1 MPEYLKKQMINC
13 KKIYLLE
20 IDSWKISGALGGTIA
35 NPNLSSIKESDLLN
49 FTTPYY
55 HYS

>member
-20 IDSWKISGALGGTIA
+20 IDSWKISGAFGGTIA
-35 NPNLSSIKESDLLN
+35 NPSLSSIKESDLLN

-55 HYS
+55 HYF